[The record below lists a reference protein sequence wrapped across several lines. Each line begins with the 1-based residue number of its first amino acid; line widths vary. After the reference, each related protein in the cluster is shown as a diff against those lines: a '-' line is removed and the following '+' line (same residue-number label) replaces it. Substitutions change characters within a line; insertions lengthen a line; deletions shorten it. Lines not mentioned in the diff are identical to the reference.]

1 MGDLDY
7 KRRSA
12 ILFKLEARSLN
23 EAGFQTDKQEAIQ
36 EEDLEALRDLL
47 SEINNWEENET
58 LNSRIPSFPGTR
70 NDVNSLDEHPYEL
83 TSVDAPS
90 YGLASLDDNPC
101 SPLDESA
108 CDEEVKLRSVSVID
122 LPRHQGGR
130 VDRNSLRNLI
140 RKSECDFLKVRIPSD
155 LDVTAISDEEI
166 FSPRKPRTQTMTEYF
181 V

>member
-70 NDVNSLDEHPYEL
+70 NDVNSLD
-83 TSVDAPS
+83 
-90 YGLASLDDNPC
+90 DNPC

-108 CDEEVKLRSVSVID
+108 CDEEVKLRSVSVIN
-122 LPRHQGGR
+122 LPRHQDGR

-140 RKSECDFLKVRIPSD
+140 RKNECDFLKVRIPSD